1 MVGRVRQLYP
11 CISGLIP
18 FYLVQFLKV
27 HVRLVQFL
35 IVHVCL
41 VHFRIVHVRL
51 VHFRIVHVRLVHFRI
66 VHVHLNKLFTIDN
79 ISLIYHISSG

>member
-41 VHFRIVHVRL
+41 VHFRIVH
-51 VHFRIVHVRLVHFRI
+51 IRLVHFRI
-66 VHVHLNKLFTIDN
+66 VHVHQNKLFTIDN
-79 ISLIYHISSG
+79 ISLTYHISFGLEL

>member
-51 VHFRIVHVRLVHFRI
+51 VHFCI

>member
-51 VHFRIVHVRLVHFRI
+51 VHFRIVHV
-66 VHVHLNKLFTIDN
+66 HLNKLFTIDN